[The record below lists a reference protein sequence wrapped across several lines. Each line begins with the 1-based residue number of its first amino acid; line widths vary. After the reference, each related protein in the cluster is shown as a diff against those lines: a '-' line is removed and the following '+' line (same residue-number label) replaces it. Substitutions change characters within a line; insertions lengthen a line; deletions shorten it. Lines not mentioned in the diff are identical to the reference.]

1 MPNFV
6 RHEPITFE
14 QLGSTISNCPSI
26 EDAAR
31 RAFNNKRY
39 DDPVAFLRETNG
51 RTVVAFI
58 RVQDDD
64 GTLSIRKLESF
75 FLGRKKGGRVP
86 LDTVPDLFLM
96 SARKIYRYFS
106 TANLVVDSV
115 ISGQKTTELPKER
128 LVESTAKKQTMAER
142 PRKRVVRSDASKRL
156 AYSSSVPST
165 NVPRRS
171 YRILSGI
178 SSDKPYGSIGQ
189 LVGY

>member
-6 RHEPITFE
+6 RHAPTTFE
-14 QLGSTISNCPSI
+14 QLGSTISNCSSI
-26 EDAAR
+26 EEAAR

-64 GTLSIRKLESF
+64 GSLSIRKLESF
-75 FLGRKKGGRVP
+75 FLGRKTGGKVP
-86 LDTVPDLFLM
+86 LESVPDLFLM

-115 ISGQKTTELPKER
+115 VAGQK
-128 LVESTAKKQTMAER
+128 MAER
-142 PRKRVVRSDASKRL
+142 PKKRVVRRSPDSLKKIIDSFNEVVESGRL
-156 AYSSSVPST
+156 DGVMEKARAMSTRTTRSS
-165 NVPRRS
+165 
-171 YRILSGI
+171 
-178 SSDKPYGSIGQ
+178 GQ